1 MRIGVLA
8 RGLSVRV
15 GGVTTFLENVLPLLP
30 RLDPA
35 DRYVI
40 FHNSARHRGA
50 FPGAEERRLRG
61 PGTLWQENIALS
73 LALRRRPVDVLLC
86 AKNFVPAF
94 LPRGVKTAVIVYDL
108 LYYPVRGASIDE
120 YKPLDVLAFRALFPG
135 GVRRADRVIAISEST
150 RRDLL
155 DLFPLDP
162 ERVRA
167 VPLGVSPP
175 APALLAD
182 DALRGVRSRYA
193 LDRPYF
199 FYCGSLSPRKNAVRA
214 LEAFA
219 RIRDRVPH
227 DFVVTAGK
235 SWKDRAVFRTVARL
249 GLRNRFR
256 RLGAVP
262 AADLP
267 ALYRAADA
275 FMYVSLYEGFGLP
288 ILEAMACGCPVL
300 TSRASAMPEA
310 AGDAA
315 LLVDPADVGAIAGG
329 LERILKDRTLA
340 DDLRVRGARRAAQ
353 CTWEATARRIIAVL
367 NELRPEGS
375 PPLPP

>member
-8 RGLSVRV
+8 RGLAVRV
-15 GGVTTFLENVLPLLP
+15 GGVTTFLENVIPLLP

-35 DRYVI
+35 NRYVI
-40 FHNSARHRGA
+40 YHHSARHGGA
-50 FPGAEERRLRG
+50 FPGAEEHRLRG
-61 PGTLWQENIALS
+61 PGTLWQENVALP

-94 LPRGVKTAVIVYDL
+94 LPRGVKTVAIVYDL

-120 YKPLDVLAFRALFPG
+120 YKPLDVLAFRALFPRG
-135 GVRRADRVIAISEST
+135 LRRADRIIAISEST

-162 ERVRA
+162 ARVRA

-175 APALLAD
+175 APGLLAEE
-182 DALRGVRSRYA
+182 ALRSVRSRYG

-199 FYCGSLSPRKNAVRA
+199 FYCGSLSPRKNAVRT

-227 DFVVTAGK
+227 NFVVTAGK
-235 SWKDRAVFRTVARL
+235 SWKDRAVFRAVERL
-249 GLRNRFR
+249 GLRDRFR

-275 FMYVSLYEGFGLP
+275 FVYVSLYEGFGLP
-288 ILEAMACGCPVL
+288 ILEAMSCGCPVL

-315 LLVDPADVGAIAGG
+315 LLVDPADVGAIAEG
-329 LERILKDRTLA
+329 LERILKDRALA
-340 DDLRVRGARRAAQ
+340 DGLRVRGARRAAEF
-353 CTWEATARRIIAVL
+353 TWEATARHIIEVL
-367 NELRPEGS
+367 AELRPADR
-375 PPLPP
+375 PPLSP